1 MKMSEG
7 VEWALH
13 CCLTL
18 AWLGRDDAA
27 VPTSRLAA
35 AFELPPAYLNKCLQ
49 LLVKAG
55 ILASSAGVK
64 GGFRLAR
71 APQQI
76 TLLEVVTAI
85 EGPEPAFRCTEIR
98 QGGAGATAA
107 PGEFARPCGIAAAMH
122 RAEAAWRREL
132 AAQTV
137 ADLLRAAPP
146 TASERLRCWQL
157 AQAR

>member
-18 AWLGRDDAA
+18 AWLGQDGGS
-27 VPTSRLAA
+27 VPTARLAA

-55 ILASSAGVK
+55 LLHSTAGAR

-71 APQQI
+71 APQRI

-85 EGPEPAFRCTEIR
+85 EGPEDAFRCAEIR
-98 QGGAGATAA
+98 RRGAGAAA
-107 PGEFARPCGIAAAMH
+107 SPKEFVRPCGIAVAMR

-137 ADLLRAAPP
+137 ADLLAAAPP
-146 TASERLRCWQL
+146 SASERMRCWHL